1 MFETFEHILGIELT
15 LLQNETYRCGYAVV
29 TRKGDNIDA
38 ADYHTIEGNLV
49 KVLERIPRKY
59 PVALSINGKGII
71 HKLIKGIGTEN
82 KDLFRTAFSSVEQKD
97 FYVQET
103 LSNDRAWVSIVRQ
116 TFVDDIV
123 GKLQSSG
130 LNVYMLSL
138 GALPVISIWELLSGA
153 REGFSVNG
161 HQFEVSAEGN
171 ITEYR
176 YQEGTEDKG
185 SLKLGNTKL
194 KSKLL
199 VPYALAFQLFLHD
212 KLSVIKVENEQVD
225 QRFKDFLERSKLKK
239 TAGIFVFVLLG
250 FLLISF
256 FALTH
261 YNAENVKLNQ
271 QVGALTA
278 TADQSD
284 LLKKEITNQKVL
296 LEKLGWNGGYSYAF
310 LLNEI
315 GSSKP
320 RALTLNE
327 IIFDQVKEDTNGA
340 KDVLASVKIAG
351 ETANLTAVNN
361 WIFLLK
367 EKKWAKEVKLLR
379 YQQDTES
386 ESFAFNLLI
395 QY

>member
-1 MFETFEHILGIELT
+1 MFETFEHILGVELT

-38 ADYHTIEGNLV
+38 ADYHTVEGNLV

-71 HKLIKGIGTEN
+71 HKQLKGAGTDT
-82 KDLFRTAFSSVEQKD
+82 KDLFRAAFSSVERKD
-97 FYVQET
+97 FYVQEAFSGD
-103 LSNDRAWVSIVRQ
+103 LAWVSIVRQ

-123 GKLQSSG
+123 AKLQSSG

-153 REGFSVNG
+153 GEGFSANG
-161 HQFEVSAEGN
+161 HQFEVAVEGN
-171 ITEYR
+171 LIAYR
-176 YQEGTEDKG
+176 YGEGAEDKG

-194 KSKLL
+194 KSTLL

-212 KLSVIKVENEQVD
+212 KLAVVKVENEQVD
-225 QRFKDFLERSKLKK
+225 NRFEDFLEFSKLKK
-239 TAGIFVFVLLG
+239 TAGIFIFVLLG
-250 FLLISF
+250 LLVISF

-261 YNAENVKLNQ
+261 YNAENAKLNQ
-271 QVGALTA
+271 QVGAITA

-284 LLKKEITNQKVL
+284 LLKKEIANQKIS

-320 RALTLNE
+320 RALTLND
-327 IIFDQVKEDTNGA
+327 IQFDRLKESAEN
-340 KDVLASVKIAG
+340 KDALASIKISG
-351 ETANLTAVNN
+351 ETSNLSAVNN

-386 ESFAFNLLI
+386 ENFAFNLLI

>member
-15 LLQNETYRCGYAVV
+15 LLQNEKYRCSYAVV

-38 ADYHTIEGNLV
+38 ADHHTVEGNLV

-59 PVALSINGKGII
+59 PVALSIGGKGII
-71 HKLIKGIGTEN
+71 HKQLKGIGTEK
-82 KDLFRTAFSSVEQKD
+82 KDLFRATFSSVERKD
-97 FYVQET
+97 FYAQET
-103 LSNDRAWVSIVRQ
+103 LMGDQAWVSIVRQ
-116 TFVDDIV
+116 TWIDDIV

-130 LNVYMLSL
+130 LNIYMLSL

-153 REGFSVNG
+153 GEGFSANG
-161 HQFEVSAEGN
+161 HQFEASAEGE
-171 ITEYR
+171 IVGYR
-176 YQEGTEDKG
+176 YQEGAEDKG
-185 SLKLGNTKL
+185 NLKLGNTKL
-194 KSKLL
+194 KFTLL
-199 VPYALAFQLFLHD
+199 LPYALAFQLFLYD
-212 KLSVIKVENEQVD
+212 KLSVIKTDHTQVD
-225 QRFKDFLERSKLKK
+225 NRFKDFLEQSKLKK
-239 TAGIFVFVLLG
+239 NAGIFIFALLG
-250 FLLISF
+250 LLLISF

-261 YNAENVKLNQ
+261 YNAENAKLNE

-284 LLKKEITNQKVL
+284 LLKKEITEQKIL
-296 LEKLGWNGGYSYAF
+296 LNKLGWNGGYSHAF

-327 IIFDQVKEDTNGA
+327 VIFDQVKEEANDA
-340 KDVLASVKIAG
+340 KDLLASIKIAG
-351 ETANLTAVNN
+351 ETDNLTAVNN

-386 ESFAFNLLI
+386 ENFEFNLLI

>member
-15 LLQNETYRCGYAVV
+15 LLQNETYRCSYAVV

-38 ADYHTIEGNLV
+38 ADHHTVEGNLV

-59 PVALSINGKGII
+59 PVALSIGGKGII
-71 HKLIKGIGTEN
+71 HKQLKGIGTEK
-82 KDLFRTAFSSVEQKD
+82 KDLFRTAFSSVERKD
-97 FYVQET
+97 FYAQET
-103 LSNDRAWVSIVRQ
+103 LLGDQAWVSIVRQ
-116 TFVDDIV
+116 TWIDDIV

-130 LNVYMLSL
+130 LNIYMLSL
-138 GALPVISIWELLSGA
+138 GALPVISIWELLSGTG
-153 REGFSVNG
+153 EGFSANG
-161 HQFEVSAEGN
+161 HQFEASAEGE
-171 ITEYR
+171 IVGYR
-176 YQEGTEDKG
+176 YQEGAEDKG
-185 SLKLGNTKL
+185 NLKLGNTRL
-194 KSKLL
+194 KSTLL

-212 KLSVIKVENEQVD
+212 KLSLIKIENGQID
-225 QRFKDFLERSKLKK
+225 HRFKDFLEFSNLKK
-239 TAGIFVFVLLG
+239 TAGIFVFALLG
-250 FLLISF
+250 LLVISF
-256 FALTH
+256 FTLTH
-261 YNAENVKLNQ
+261 YNAENAKLNQ
-271 QVGALTA
+271 QVGAITA

-284 LLKKEITNQKVL
+284 LLKKEIANQKIL
-296 LEKLGWNGGYSYAF
+296 LEKLGWNGGYSHAF

-327 IIFDQVKEDTNGA
+327 IQFDRLKESA
-340 KDVLASVKIAG
+340 KNKDALASIKITG
-351 ETANLTAVNN
+351 ETSNLSAVNN

-367 EKKWAKEVKLLR
+367 EKKWAKEVRLLR